1 MPSLTHRPTN
11 RPTDLPTYQPT
22 YLPTYQP
29 TNPITSQPHNPTPPH
44 HPSGL
49 YLWTDRSLYEPK
61 VLLTSIPKTPITM
74 AAPTVQAEVE
84 ASAALVQSNG
94 EGGARGSGGKK
105 RRLGQGLAAEEEDG
119 VELDEDGELAAQVVH
134 AVADGDQVDGPISD
148 GVVTL
153 SGLPR
158 SRWESLFNLEVVK
171 ERNKP
176 AEPPKP
182 PPRAPF
188 FLPTLRGERGVT
200 PAFGDASGAEGAGA
214 GAGAGVVAGAGAG
227 AEGEDEAAPMAGWGD
242 AWSDDDAGG
251 EGGEGGDDGWG
262 EDEED
267 DESGGAAMVDAGS
280 GTKSRLLKNSG
291 AMAVG
296 RGCGRYKPHTT
307 PHNTTQHHTLGHRL
321 RLPHLRSLHLRLH
334 RPCTT
339 TSTCTSPSAHPPLPM
354 ALPHHH
360 HHIRCTAE
368 SWQRWWRRMT
378 PPPPPPPPR
387 RRLRRTRPRP
397 SASCSSR

>member
-1 MPSLTHRPTN
+1 M
-11 RPTDLPTYQPT
+11 
-22 YLPTYQP
+22 
-29 TNPITSQPHNPTPPH
+29 
-44 HPSGL
+44 
-49 YLWTDRSLYEPK
+49 WTDRSLYEPK
-61 VLLTSIPKTPITM
+61 VLLTSVPKSPVTM

-84 ASAALVQSNG
+84 ASAELVQSNG

-105 RRLGQGLAAEEEDG
+105 RRLGQGLAAEEDG
-119 VELDEDGELAAQVVH
+119 DEQEEDGELAAQVVH

-200 PAFGDASGAEGAGA
+200 PAFGEASGAEGAAGAGA
-214 GAGAGVVAGAGAG
+214 GAGAVAGAAAG
-227 AEGEDEAAPMAGWGD
+227 AEGGGEAAAPMAGWGD
-242 AWSDDDAGG
+242 AWSDDE

-262 EDEED
+262 EDEEGD
-267 DESGGAAMVDAGS
+267 DSGGGATLVDADAGN

-291 AMAVG
+291 AMALYRGKLATLVETYDASSSTTSSSSSSTSASATDEAAAIGELLKSLNPSAVDVEIASLCRGAVDEDGELKERRGAKDG
-296 RGCGRYKPHTT
+296 RGGWDGR
-307 PHNTTQHHTLGHRL
+307 GGRGGVGGFGG
-321 RLPHLRSLHLRLH
+321 
-334 RPCTT
+334 
-339 TSTCTSPSAHPPLPM
+339 M
-354 ALPHHH
+354 V
-360 HHIRCTAE
+360 
-368 SWQRWWRRMT
+368 
-378 PPPPPPPPR
+378 
-387 RRLRRTRPRP
+387 
-397 SASCSSR
+397 